1 MNKKA
6 VVWIGLLLLVAL
18 ALASCGE
25 GVRIGEL
32 QTRSETV
39 ARDGADAVEVN
50 INMGAG
56 VLEVSGG
63 ADELLEASFTTNVA
77 ELEPEVTY
85 AGGVLSV
92 QSSSVT
98 IRPASLLD
106 IGDFRNEWDL
116 RLNEETPLAMV
127 VEGGAGRSQLELGTL
142 TLTQLDVNGG
152 AGEVKVDL
160 AGSQALRRLS
170 FDGGAGPATIDLS
183 GEWGTDLDAVVIVA
197 GPPVVAGAGVEQG
210 AGVADGDEDFGA
222 GGAAEGLAA
231 ADGGEVAAAGGV
243 GLVVEG
249 EQVGLDAD
257 VLDVDGVA
265 GDDVVFA
272 GVFEGE
278 AGGGGV
284 EDQGVVAA
292 ADVVAAVGGADDF
305 VGGGAEA
312 EQGGVP
318 RLVGGHA
325 GHGGPVP
332 AVDLVGAG
340 EARQAAVGEEG
351 VEVGGRLS
359 SVGP

>member
-183 GEWGTDLDAVVIVA
+183 GEWGTDLDAVVN
-197 GPPVVAGAGVEQG
+197 GGLGALTLRLPEETGVMVTVNTGVG
-210 AGVADGDEDFGA
+210 AVRTSGLHEDERVYTNDAYGVADVT
-222 GGAAEGLAA
+222 LR
-231 ADGGEVAAAGGV
+231 VVVNGGV
-243 GLVVEG
+243 GPVRLEVE
-249 EQVGLDAD
+249 
-257 VLDVDGVA
+257 
-265 GDDVVFA
+265 
-272 GVFEGE
+272 
-278 AGGGGV
+278 
-284 EDQGVVAA
+284 
-292 ADVVAAVGGADDF
+292 
-305 VGGGAEA
+305 
-312 EQGGVP
+312 
-318 RLVGGHA
+318 
-325 GHGGPVP
+325 
-332 AVDLVGAG
+332 
-340 EARQAAVGEEG
+340 
-351 VEVGGRLS
+351 
-359 SVGP
+359 